1 MCDESPAV
9 RIDPLP
15 APGVYTMRV
24 TSAIDGRIVA
34 TAQIRI
40 GPSRSQARVMMNEH
54 ITLTSHVTR
63 HTNFTRLQALELI
76 GVEIPFG
83 CENECCSWQVVH
95 RNAQKQIHVVG
106 GCNGHSW

>member
-1 MCDESPAV
+1 
-9 RIDPLP
+9 
-15 APGVYTMRV
+15 MRV

-40 GPSRSQARVMMNEH
+40 GPSRSQAMANEH
-54 ITLTSHVTR
+54 ITLTSHVTC

-83 CENECCSWQVVH
+83 CENFGCSWQVVH

-106 GCNGHSW
+106 

>member
-15 APGVYTMRV
+15 APGVYTMRIS
-24 TSAIDGRIVA
+24 SAIDGRIVA

-40 GPSRSQARVMMNEH
+40 GPSRSQVRANEH
-54 ITLTSHVTR
+54 IALTSHVTR
-63 HTNFTRLQALELI
+63 HSNFTRLQALELI

-83 CENECCSWQVVH
+83 CENFWLFVASG
-95 RNAQKQIHVVG
+95 A
-106 GCNGHSW
+106 S

>member
-15 APGVYTMRV
+15 AVYTMRV
-24 TSAIDGRIVA
+24 TSDGRIVA

-83 CENECCSWQVVH
+83 CENFGCSWQVVH
-95 RNAQKQIHVVG
+95 RYAQKHIHVVG
-106 GCNGHSW
+106 